1 MHAVTLLSLMMACGP
16 KAATETPSASD
27 TAPTTD
33 SSAPDSGEPLV
44 TVGGTSSTPSADVDT
59 SLARL
64 DIHQVA
70 GSEPQ
75 PLVVLIHGGSWVG
88 GDKANFAQSAPDF
101 IP

>member
-27 TAPTTD
+27 TASTTD
-33 SSAPDSGEPLV
+33 SSAPDSGEPST
-44 TVGGTSSTPSADVDT
+44 TVWRDLEYTVPADSESA
-59 SLARL
+59 LARL

-88 GDKANFAQSAPDF
+88 GDKALSL
-101 IP
+101 IHI